1 MLHDTG
7 VMLPGK
13 LFIYVQPLELS
24 LWREVE
30 EGNQVDLEAGSLWRS
45 HFQQN
50 GMSDILGTHLDY
62 FFLKGMS
69 GTKELNLKFYAVRSS
84 LYQFIICRCW
94 QSSQV
99 LSQRFKSKFS
109 ALRIDQFPH
118 RYLTKEPILAM
129 EIDLADVPPQPAE
142 GEANIDGGVKLCI
155 RMGKKPALRAKVTA
169 SKIDRGGMLAGYGLW
184 WSAELGNEVVTSDP
198 RSPQRSW
205 KQLIRWLDQP
215 RFVEENE
222 EIQVGRTAEHSK
234 S

>member
-1 MLHDTG
+1 
-7 VMLPGK
+7 
-13 LFIYVQPLELS
+13 
-24 LWREVE
+24 
-30 EGNQVDLEAGSLWRS
+30 
-45 HFQQN
+45 
-50 GMSDILGTHLDY
+50 
-62 FFLKGMS
+62 
-69 GTKELNLKFYAVRSS
+69 
-84 LYQFIICRCW
+84 
-94 QSSQV
+94 
-99 LSQRFKSKFS
+99 
-109 ALRIDQFPH
+109 
-118 RYLTKEPILAM
+118 M
-129 EIDLADVPPQPAE
+129 EIDLANVPPQPAE

-222 EIQVGRTAEHSK
+222 EIQVGRTAAHSK